1 MAKTAAT
8 KQAGGVSDTAVQAK
22 TGKTW
27 AQWFTLLDKAGAHTW
42 PHKQIAA
49 HLHDDLG
56 CPPWWSQMVAVGYEQ
71 KRGLR
76 EKHERP
82 DGYQVS
88 RSKTLVASIGDAYQA
103 WHDQKQR
110 KKWLADPNLTIR
122 KATENKSLRITWID
136 EATSVE
142 VMFYPK
148 GEGKCQVTVQHSK
161 LADAK
166 AGDRMKAYWGE
177 QLDRLKEM
185 VEK

>member
-1 MAKTAAT
+1 MKKPTPT
-8 KQAGGVSDTAVQAK
+8 KQTGRISDDAVRAK
-22 TGKTW
+22 TGKAW
-27 AQWFTLLDKAGAHTW
+27 AEWFALLDAAGARSMS
-42 PHKQIAA
+42 HKEMAA
-49 HLHDDLG
+49 HLHGELG
-56 CPPWWSQMVAVGYEQ
+56 CPGWWNQMVAVGYEQ
-71 KRGLR
+71 ERGLR

-88 RSKTLVASIGDAYQA
+88 RSKTLAASVSDAYQA
-103 WHDQKQR
+103 WHDKKQR
-110 KKWLADPNLTIR
+110 KKWLADPNHTIR

-136 EATSVE
+136 EATNVE

-161 LADAK
+161 LPDAK

-177 QLDRLKEM
+177 QLDRLKEL